1 MKKQLLVLLF
11 FFSAVAAYSQHTIT
25 GVVTSS
31 EDGMPV
37 IGASVVAK
45 GNTNQG
51 TITDIDG
58 NYSIKVP
65 DNSTLVFTYVGM
77 ETHEVKVSKQS
88 VINVVMKPSSI
99 MVDEVVVTAM
109 GVKAE
114 KKKLNYAVQS
124 LDSKEI
130 MGGSNTDFVNTLQ
143 GKISGLSVNSTGGSP
158 NATSQITIR
167 GISSINVSQSNEPLL
182 IIDGVSVSGASVA
195 SQINPADIENMTV
208 LKGAAASA
216 LYGQEAANGVIM
228 ITTKSGK
235 EGKLTV
241 NANASVQIEDVFR
254 LPKLQTTYVPG
265 GRGVVTAGTP
275 KGGWGPMVQRGEK
288 IYDNVSNFFQT
299 GLTHKYDVSLSGGT
313 EKFSAYGSVSYFMAE
328 GVVPND
334 YQDRMNFLLKGTYQI
349 TKKLRVDMSANVVK
363 TKSRGV
369 EDELLSSVYSWPIN
383 DDIRIYQNAN
393 GTPRWLYPIDGLT
406 DTEKLA
412 VGVSPL
418 WKRYKNNGETNA
430 TRKILMGSINWTP
443 VKGLNLSGKVGF
455 DENHSDSDS
464 QIAALF
470 SRNDFSDSQN
480 IDLENF
486 GKYNYSQSRNQVLTI
501 QALATYKWDLSQDFN
516 LNFLVG
522 YELKERKSIE
532 HTSGGAGFIVPGF
545 ESMSNIGASEK
556 GKGTTLFHSLK
567 RNLGYFGEL
576 RLDYKGIAHISG
588 TGRRDY
594 SSTLSKKSYF
604 YPSVTAGVIFTELLH
619 ISSEVF
625 TYGKIR
631 GNWAKVGKDAKP
643 YVFDR
648 RFTLKNSLPDQGF
661 GVDPTKTSATWLDP
675 EMAGSWEIGLDLRFF
690 NDKTKFDLAYYQTKV
705 DNQIID
711 VRVSPTQGTI
721 WQTRNEGVIENK
733 GVEFQWNQEIIRN
746 NEFQWFANLNFGLNR
761 GKVASLPPG
770 IVETP
775 GAQYGDI
782 FTVAYLHNST
792 TSIVGKDYKRSP
804 DGKILCTAEG
814 YPVISPEKGGVIGN
828 REPDFLLGVSST
840 LTWKNITLSFLL
852 DGRKGGDVANI
863 TSRSLFSSGQS
874 CFVEKYRNRE
884 IVVDGVVEQPD
895 GTYVQNRKP
904 ILLDQTTMDTYFNAV
919 SSNFI
924 EDGSY
929 LRLSY
934 VTLAYDFTK
943 LLKKRAAINGLRI
956 SLTGRNLFLIT
967 KYTGADP
974 QISAGKY
981 GGTGKMGVDNY
992 AVPSTRS
999 FNFSIN
1005 ATF

>member
-1 MKKQLLVLLF
+1 MKKQLFVLLF
-11 FFSAVAAYSQHTIT
+11 LFSAVAAYSQHTIT
-25 GVVTSS
+25 GMVTSS

-37 IGASVVAK
+37 IGASVVVK
-45 GNTNQG
+45 GNANLG

-58 NYSIKVP
+58 KYSIKAP
-65 DNSTLVFTYVGM
+65 DNSTLVYSYVGM
-77 ETHEVKVSKQS
+77 ETHEVKAGNRS
-88 VINVVMKPSSI
+88 VINVIMKPSSI

-130 MGGSNTDFVNTLQ
+130 MGGANTNFVNTLQ
-143 GKISGLSVNSTGGSP
+143 GKISGLSVTPSGGSP
-158 NATSQITIR
+158 NASSQITIR

-182 IIDGVSVSGASVA
+182 IIDGISVSGASVA

-235 EGKLTV
+235 EGKITI
-241 NANASVQIEDVFR
+241 NANASVQVEDVFH
-254 LPKLQTTYVPG
+254 LPKLQTSYVSG
-265 GRGVVTAGTP
+265 GRGVMSSGTP
-275 KGGWGPMVQRGEK
+275 KGGWGPMVQPGEK
-288 IYDNVSNFFQT
+288 VYDNVSNFFQT
-299 GLTHKYDVSLSGGT
+299 ALTHKYDVSISGGT
-313 EKFSAYGSVSYFMAE
+313 DKFSAYGSVSYSMAE

-334 YQDRMNFLLKGTYQI
+334 YQDRMNFLIKGTYNVS
-349 TKKLRVDMSANVVK
+349 KNLRIDMSANIMK

-369 EDELLSSVYSWPIN
+369 EDELLSNVYSWPIN

-393 GTPRWLYPIDGLT
+393 GTPRWLYPTDGLT

-412 VGVSPL
+412 VGLSPL

-430 TRKILMGSINWTP
+430 TRNILMGSVNWTP
-443 VKGLNLSGKVGF
+443 VKGLNLSAKVGF

-464 QIAALF
+464 QTAALF
-470 SRNDFSDSQN
+470 SRNDFSNPQN
-480 IDLENF
+480 IALDNF
-486 GKYNYSQSRNQVLTI
+486 GKYNYSQSRNQVLSI
-501 QALATYKWDLSQDFN
+501 QALATYRWDVSKNFN

-532 HTSGGAGFIVPGF
+532 HTSGGAGFIVSGF
-545 ESMSNIGASEK
+545 ESMSNIDATEI
-556 GKGTTLFHSLK
+556 GKSTTLYHSLK

-576 RLDYKGIAHISG
+576 RLDYKGIAHVSG
-588 TGRRDY
+588 TARRDY
-594 SSTLSKKSYF
+594 SSTLSERSYF
-604 YPSVTAGVIFTELLH
+604 YPSITAGVIFTELFH
-619 ISSEVF
+619 VSSDIF
-625 TYGKIR
+625 NYGKIR

-648 RFTLKNSLPDQGF
+648 RFSLKSSFPDQGF

-711 VRVSPTQGTI
+711 VRVSPTQGSI

-761 GKVASLPPG
+761 GKVTSLPDG

-782 FTVAYLHNST
+782 FTVAYLNSST
-792 TSIVGKDYKRSP
+792 TSIVGKDYERSP
-804 DGKILCTAEG
+804 DGKVLCTVEG
-814 YPVISPEKGGVIGN
+814 YPMINPEKGGVIGN
-828 REPDFLLGVSST
+828 REPDFLLGFSST
-840 LTWKNITLSFLL
+840 MSWRNFTLSFLL
-852 DGRKGGDVANI
+852 DARKGGDVANI
-863 TSRSLFSSGQS
+863 TSRSLFSNGQS

-884 IVVDGVVEQPD
+884 IVVDGVVKQPD
-895 GTYVQNRKP
+895 GSYVQNKKP
-904 ILLDQTTMDTYFNAV
+904 ILLDQTTMNTYFNAV

-929 LRLSY
+929 LRMSY
-934 VTLAYDFTK
+934 VTLAYDFTP
-943 LLKKRAAINGLRI
+943 LFKKRMAINGLRV

-967 KYTGADP
+967 KYTGGDP

-999 FNFSIN
+999 FNLSIN

>member
-37 IGASVVAK
+37 IGASVVVK
-45 GNTNQG
+45 GNASLG

-58 NYSIKVP
+58 NYSIKAP
-65 DNSTLVFTYVGM
+65 DNSTLVFSYVGM
-77 ETHEVKVSKQS
+77 ETQEVKAGKQP

-130 MGGSNTDFVNTLQ
+130 MGGVNTDFVNTLQ

-275 KGGWGPMVQRGEK
+275 KGGWGPMVQPGER

-313 EKFSAYGSVSYFMAE
+313 DKFSAYGSVSYFMAE

-334 YQDRMNFLLKGTYQI
+334 YQDRMNFLLKGTYQV
-349 TKKLRVDMSANVVK
+349 TKNLRVDMSVNVVK

-430 TRKILMGSINWTP
+430 TRNMLMGSVNWTP

-464 QIAALF
+464 QTAALF
-470 SRNDFSDSQN
+470 SRNDFSNPQN

-501 QALATYKWDLSQDFN
+501 QALATYKWDLSRDFN

-532 HTSGGAGFIVPGF
+532 HASGGAGFIVPGF

-648 RFTLKNSLPDQGF
+648 RFTLKNSFPDQGF

-804 DGKILCTAEG
+804 DGKILCTTEG

-840 LTWKNITLSFLL
+840 LTWKNVTLSFLL